1 SAPSNSLFFPYNDAL
16 PIYHPARL
24 EPRVDDD
31 SRPAHLEDEGGVHD
45 ARHAEIGIRGM
56 VDGVAG
62 EGDGGAG
69 RGERGRPEG
78 AVRPHQTLPSWRSAS
93 ERATAT
99 GVARVRLRTC
109 SLGLG
114 VPDGGCAW
122 GGRVA
127 GRSPRPSPAQDR
139 RSP

>member
-1 SAPSNSLFFPYNDAL
+1 MQLRARDHLGHGRREPAERAGVEVVAVAVGHEHRGERRQAVGRQAERLLLAD
-16 PIYHPARL
+16 HPARL

-56 VDGVAG
+56 VDGAAG

-69 RGERGRPEG
+69 RGERGRHEE

-93 ERATAT
+93 
-99 GVARVRLRTC
+99 
-109 SLGLG
+109 
-114 VPDGGCAW
+114 
-122 GGRVA
+122 
-127 GRSPRPSPAQDR
+127 
-139 RSP
+139 